1 VHGIPPHSA
10 SLWPICGEDGWHTDR
25 ARRGCVRLRHTRRDR
40 RPLAAPDSDAVRG
53 PEHRLQKK
61 TAGNLGVA
69 TGGTRTERGGHRD
82 FLARV
87 ERQISRSVKRIR
99 GGVGPRSRV

>member
-40 RPLAAPDSDAVRG
+40 RPRWRRRTRLPCADRNIASKKKPPVTWEWLPAGPAPSAGVIATFWRG
-53 PEHRLQKK
+53 W
-61 TAGNLGVA
+61 N
-69 TGGTRTERGGHRD
+69 
-82 FLARV
+82 AR
-87 ERQISRSVKRIR
+87 
-99 GGVGPRSRV
+99 